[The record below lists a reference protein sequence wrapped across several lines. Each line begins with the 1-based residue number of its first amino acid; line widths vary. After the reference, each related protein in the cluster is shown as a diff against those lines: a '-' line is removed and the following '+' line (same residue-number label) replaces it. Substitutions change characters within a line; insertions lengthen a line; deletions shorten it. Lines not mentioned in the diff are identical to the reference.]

1 MTSPDSNANASCTK
15 AAAQF
20 LARLEACASHGAC
33 MPYGELFRQ
42 VVALGGLHRQE
53 AQSFLQHVQD
63 SLHFALTGPA
73 NRGLT
78 SIEASAITTT
88 LRKYLDHWED
98 APDPY
103 SLGDVLRDTVTELL
117 SHAPP
122 GDTLPTAGVWRR
134 ATQAV
139 LVEQVGGMVIGG
151 HPMDT
156 PSHPAEQPLRHV
168 HKFA

>member
-1 MTSPDSNANASCTK
+1 MTSPDSNASAPGTQ

-20 LARLEACASHGAC
+20 LARLDACASHGAG

-42 VVALGGLHRQE
+42 VVALGGLHRTE
-53 AQSFLQHVQD
+53 VQSFLQHVQD
-63 SLHFALTGPA
+63 SFCLALTGPA
-73 NRGLT
+73 HRGST
-78 SIEASAITTT
+78 GIDAPVITTT
-88 LRKYLDHWED
+88 LRKYLDHWDD
-98 APDPY
+98 APGHY

-117 SHAPP
+117 SHAAP
-122 GDTLPTAGVWRR
+122 GATLPNAGVWRR

-139 LVEQVGGMVIGG
+139 LAEQVGGNVIGR

-156 PSHPAEQPLRHV
+156 PSHPAGQPLRHV